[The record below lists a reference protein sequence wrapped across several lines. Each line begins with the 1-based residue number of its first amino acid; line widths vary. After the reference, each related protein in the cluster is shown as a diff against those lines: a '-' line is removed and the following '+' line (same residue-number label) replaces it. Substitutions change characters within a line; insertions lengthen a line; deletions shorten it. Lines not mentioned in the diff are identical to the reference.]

1 MSAEDERT
9 ERQAGYLANRL
20 VKNRRLLRRWSAG
33 NGISCYRLYDRD
45 IPEIPLA
52 IDLYT
57 CEDGIASLVLSLY
70 ERPYEKDDRE
80 EAAWLDA
87 MAEGSGRILGID
99 PARIFV
105 RTRRRMKG
113 LSQYERS
120 EGAKDSAIV
129 LEGGLRF
136 RVNFT
141 EYLDTGL
148 FLDHRP
154 ARAFTGQTSSGKRVL
169 NLFGYTGAFSVH
181 AAAGS
186 ARHVTTVDL
195 SNTYLGWARENF
207 ALNGI
212 AANLHEEIRADVMA
226 WTAHAAQGA
235 WDIIIVDPP
244 TFSNSTMAEGDF
256 DVNRDWPELLRRCG
270 RLLAKGGYI
279 LFSSNSQRLK
289 WDGAQLSL
297 PWIDA
302 GEASVPPDFRNR
314 RIHRCW
320 LLGSP
325 PENSLELL
333 ARCGG
338 QA

>member
-1 MSAEDERT
+1 MSSEEERT
-9 ERQAGYLANRL
+9 ARQAGYLANRL
-20 VKNRRLLRRWSAG
+20 LKNRRLLRRWAAR
-33 NGISCYRLYDRD
+33 NTISCYRLYDRD

-57 CEDGIASLVLSLY
+57 HENSISSLVLSLY

-87 MAEGSGRILGID
+87 MAEASGKALGIE
-99 PARIFV
+99 PERIFA

-120 EGAKDSAIV
+120 EGFRDSAVV

-136 RVNFT
+136 KVNFT

-154 ARAFTGQTSSGKRVL
+154 ARAFVGQTSAGKRVL

-181 AAAGS
+181 AAARG
-186 ARHVTTVDL
+186 AVQATTVDL
-195 SNTYLGWARENF
+195 SNTYLAWAKENF

-212 AANLHEEIRADVMA
+212 AASLHEEIRADVMA
-226 WTAHAAQGA
+226 WTAQATHGN
-235 WDIIIVDPP
+235 WDIIVADPP

-256 DVNRDWPELLRRCG
+256 DINRDWPELLRRCV
-270 RLLAKGGYI
+270 RLLAEGGYI

-289 WDGAQLSL
+289 WDGTKIPL

-302 GEASVPPDFRNR
+302 SEVSIPPDFRNGKV
-314 RIHRCW
+314 HRCW

-325 PENSLELL
+325 PADSLKMLVS
-333 ARCGG
+333 CSG

>member
-1 MSAEDERT
+1 MSPEDERT
-9 ERQAGYLANRL
+9 ARQAGYLANRL
-20 VKNRRLLRRWSAG
+20 VKNRRLLRRWAAR

-57 CEDGIASLVLSLY
+57 HEDGIASLVLSLY

-87 MAEGSGRILGID
+87 MAGTSGRALGMA
-99 PARIFV
+99 PERIFA
-105 RTRRRMKG
+105 RTRRKMKG
-113 LSQYERS
+113 LSQYGRS
-120 EGAKDSAIV
+120 EGAKDEAVV

-154 ARAFTGQTSSGKRVL
+154 ARAFTGRTARGKRLL
-169 NLFGYTGAFSVH
+169 NLFGYTGSFSVH
-181 AAAGS
+181 AAAGG
-186 ARHVTTVDL
+186 AAEVTTVDL
-195 SNTYLGWARENF
+195 SNTYLAWAKENF
-207 ALNGI
+207 HLNGI
-212 AANLHEEIRADVMA
+212 ADRLHEEIRADAMA
-226 WTAHAAQGA
+226 WTAGAARGT
-235 WDIIIVDPP
+235 WDIIVADPP

-270 RLLAKGGYI
+270 RLLSPGGYI

-289 WDGAQLSL
+289 WDEARLSL

-302 GEASVPPDFRNR
+302 GEASIPPDFRNR

-320 LLGSP
+320 ILGTP
-325 PENSLELL
+325 PENSLQLL